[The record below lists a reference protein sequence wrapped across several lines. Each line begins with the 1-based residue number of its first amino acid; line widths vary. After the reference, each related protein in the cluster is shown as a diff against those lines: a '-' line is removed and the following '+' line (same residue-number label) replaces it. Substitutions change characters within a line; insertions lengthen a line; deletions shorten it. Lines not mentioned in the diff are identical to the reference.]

1 MVTRIRKINYI
12 YNTSGLFIL
21 TVYIPSGSIYENIG
35 ANKDKAIDGVS
46 HMLEHIVYKR
56 TEKYTGQE
64 VLKAFTSIGG
74 IFNASTDKDETMFY
88 VKTLTEN
95 FELATSLI
103 HNIVV
108 KPVLKAEDI
117 EIERQVVLEE
127 LAKYQDDMSDAIYEE
142 STPVLLDKSNIYSP
156 PVIGQKR
163 HLKKMSIEEIIKYY
177 RERYQDIMV
186 VISCDENH
194 RGKIHKYVTKLFGR
208 NGFVDFY
215 EPKLESLSLRFEKKE
230 NVKIVS
236 ADIHQY
242 NTVVLL
248 PSFKYADMKNSTI
261 LNFLKYCLCDAGL
274 YSILTY
280 EMREKRGLV
289 YHVSMDN
296 ERRRYL
302 GVLRTSFATS
312 NKNIIS
318 ILKVMFDVIN
328 NIKSNGLTVK
338 NLAFFKTSYANHLQY
353 RFTNDEYRAAWIG
366 ENLFYG
372 CVSSEAELL
381 KFVKSITNDD
391 IKRICSEVFS
401 YDKMGIYSTGSYEDI
416 KQIKKEVND
425 LLLEQ
430 IKIQD

>member
-35 ANKDKAIDGVS
+35 ANKDKAIAGVS
-46 HMLEHIVYKR
+46 HCLEHMLFKR

-64 VLKAFTSIGG
+64 ILKAFTSIGG
-74 IFNASTDKDETMFY
+74 IYNASTDKDETMFY

-127 LAKYQDDMSDAIYEE
+127 LAKYQDDMSDAIYED
-142 STPVLLDKSNIYSP
+142 STPVLLDKTNIYSP

-163 HLKKMSIEEIIKYY
+163 HLQKMSVEEIIKYY
-177 RERYQDIMV
+177 RQRYQDIMV
-186 VISCDENH
+186 VISCDKNY

-215 EPKLESLSLRFEKKE
+215 EPKLEPLSLRFEKKE
-230 NVKIVS
+230 KVKIVS

-248 PSFKYADMKNSTI
+248 PSFKYTDMKNSTI
-261 LNFLKYCLCDAGL
+261 LNFLTYCLCDAGL

-318 ILKVMFDVIN
+318 ILKVMFNVIN
-328 NIKSNGLTVK
+328 DIKYNGLTVK
-338 NLAFFKTSYANHLQY
+338 NLSFFKTSYINHLQY
-353 RFTNDEYRAAWIG
+353 RFTNDEYRAAWTG

-372 CVSSEAELL
+372 CVSSETELL

-401 YDKMGIYSTGSYEDI
+401 YDKMGIYSTGSYDDI
-416 KQIKKEVND
+416 KQIKKDINN
-425 LLLEQ
+425 LLVDQ
-430 IKIQD
+430 IQSTN

>member
-1 MVTRIRKINYI
+1 M
-12 YNTSGLFIL
+12 FIL

-46 HMLEHIVYKR
+46 HALEHVLFKR
-56 TEKYTGQE
+56 TVKYTGQE
-64 VLKAFTSIGG
+64 ILKAFTSIGG
-74 IFNASTDKDETMFY
+74 IYNASTDKDETMFY

-127 LAKYQDDMSDAIYEE
+127 LAKYQDDMSDAIYED

-163 HLKKMSIEEIIKYY
+163 HLQKMSVEEIIKYY

-186 VISCDENH
+186 VISCDKNH

-215 EPKLESLSLRFEKKE
+215 EPKLEPLSLRFEQKE
-230 NVKIVS
+230 KVKIVS

-261 LNFLKYCLCDAGL
+261 LNFLTYCLCDAGL

-328 NIKSNGLTVK
+328 DIKSNGLTVK
-338 NLAFFKTSYANHLQY
+338 KLAFFKTSYTNHLQY
-353 RFTNDEYRAAWIG
+353 RFTNAEYRAAWTG

-372 CVSSEAELL
+372 CISSETELL
-381 KFVKSITNDD
+381 KFVKSISNDD
-391 IKRICSEVFS
+391 IKRICSEVFR
-401 YDKMGIYSTGSYEDI
+401 YDKMGIYSTGSYDDI
-416 KQIKKEVND
+416 KQIKKDVNN
-425 LLLEQ
+425 LLADPKLN
-430 IKIQD
+430 I